1 MRLKYSQIR
10 LYRQRNYGKQA
21 MKPIRL
27 SEHVKEQLIFRGAA
41 EEEIFEAIRSSQWQ
55 PAELGR
61 LECRKDFAFENIWNK
76 KYYKIKQVKPVF
88 VEKEKEIV
96 VVTVY
101 TYFF

>member
-1 MRLKYSQIR
+1 
-10 LYRQRNYGKQA
+10 

-27 SEHVKEQLIFRGAA
+27 SEHAKEQFIFRGTT
-41 EEEIFEAIRSSQWQ
+41 EEEIFEAIKTSQWQ

-61 LECRKDFAFENIWNK
+61 LECRKDFTFENEWNK
-76 KYYKIKQVKPVF
+76 RYYKIKQVRAIF
-88 VEKEKEIV
+88 IEEDKEIV